1 MRAATAREAT
11 EEKARAEAP
20 ASLLRLPSGKRAR
33 SEGSMAGPGAA
44 EAEESEF
51 TRKLPLAPGSNT
63 REMRELRQ
71 EAARAARNEM
81 LGATARS
88 TSIRGGVRAACE
100 LRQLALFQCDFKR
113 TAALREAHE
122 VILACEKEIVKL
134 RLDLAAAQS
143 LWNAKGDTLPKFHTL
158 RHRALRRRRRAA
170 GGREE
175 ASAAEARHLRADS
188 AERQKAE
195 EIAQCMREEAER
207 QAEAAKAAQAS
218 ADNAI
223 ERARKE
229 HEEQCSEQGF
239 DG

>member
-1 MRAATAREAT
+1 
-11 EEKARAEAP
+11 
-20 ASLLRLPSGKRAR
+20 
-33 SEGSMAGPGAA
+33 
-44 EAEESEF
+44 
-51 TRKLPLAPGSNT
+51 
-63 REMRELRQ
+63 
-71 EAARAARNEM
+71 
-81 LGATARS
+81 
-88 TSIRGGVRAACE
+88 
-100 LRQLALFQCDFKR
+100 
-113 TAALREAHE
+113 
-122 VILACEKEIVKL
+122 
-134 RLDLAAAQS
+134 
-143 LWNAKGDTLPKFHTL
+143 LPKFHTL

-239 DG
+239 DGSDEAGAEGSCPGCGDEIKARQCGESAHG